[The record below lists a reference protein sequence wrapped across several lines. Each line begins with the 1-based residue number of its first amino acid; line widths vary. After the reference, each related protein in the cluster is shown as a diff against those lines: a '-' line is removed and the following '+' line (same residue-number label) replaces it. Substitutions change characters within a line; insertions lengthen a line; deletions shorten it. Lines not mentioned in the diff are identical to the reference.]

1 MRLKVGVTICTGI
14 KKFFLNCGLSS
25 LIMGLSS
32 PSAINSVRPFCAVE
46 GGRITIDG
54 INLSCEVQSVP
65 EVHLGT
71 KIARVVHAS
80 NNSVSVVV
88 PQGLGGGRTAIKV
101 TGMTGETAFVDV
113 GIPVAMGLHQVD
125 SPVIGVDGSIYLTFS
140 GSRGESMPVSVY
152 RVRSDG
158 FREPFVSG
166 ITNPTSMTFGPDGK
180 LYLSSRFEGAVYQI
194 HSDGSYEVFASDLGI
209 ACGLAFSS
217 DGALYVGD
225 RSGTVFRI
233 GSSGKKEEFSRLPSS
248 IAAFHLAWGP
258 DDALYVTAP
267 TLSTSDKVYRIDQ
280 EAHVEEICSGFGRP
294 QGLAFDPNGALYV
307 VEALAGSSGVYRVAT
322 DGSIARVLA
331 GNSLIGLAFD
341 QKDGSVLVA
350 SNECVYRLDSSGFL
364 GNSFG

>member
-1 MRLKVGVTICTGI
+1 M
-14 KKFFLNCGLSS
+14 S
-25 LIMGLSS
+25 LPSA
-32 PSAINSVRPFCAVE
+32 SAINSKITAVRPFCAIE

-54 INLSCEVQSVP
+54 VNLSCAAESVP
-65 EVHLGT
+65 EVHLGS
-71 KIARVVHAS
+71 KIARVVRAS

-88 PQGLGGGRTAIKV
+88 PEGLGGGRTSIKV
-101 TGMTGETAFVDV
+101 IGTTGETAFVDV

-125 SPVIGVDGSIYLTFS
+125 SPVVGVDGAIYLTFS

-152 RVRSDG
+152 RVQSDG

-194 HSDGSYEVFASDLGI
+194 QSDGSYEVFASDLGI
-209 ACGLAFSS
+209 ACGLAFSP
-217 DGALYVGD
+217 DGTLYVGD

-233 GSSGKKEEFSRLPSS
+233 GSSGKKEEFSKLPSS

-267 TLSTSDKVYRIDQ
+267 TLATSDKVYRIDQ
-280 EAHVEEICSGFGRP
+280 ESRVEEACSGFGRP
-294 QGLAFDPNGALYV
+294 QGLAFDRNGALYV

-322 DGSIARVLA
+322 DGSVACVLS
-331 GNSLIGLAFD
+331 GDSLIGLAFD
-341 QKDGSVLVA
+341 PNDGSVLVA
-350 SNECVYRLDSSGFL
+350 SSECVYRVDPTGFL
-364 GNSFG
+364 ENSFG